1 MKKLIIL
8 IIALTFFGSSVAYAE
23 SGFFGAKPEGTP
35 SVLNYGWEGMTLGIG
50 LGVSAGYLSSIKSD
64 KGDDIL
70 LGAAYGAIAG
80 TATGLIFGF
89 NDAKK
94 GEKGYGAIILRDMH
108 LGGNLGLAVG
118 AAYGTIAWIKK
129 DKAEYFG
136 ESVAWG
142 YIAGTIV
149 GLGIGM
155 YEGPILTGE
164 KSPKTD
170 ESKHLIHGLTL
181 LADSHD
187 QPCPG
192 YQVVYRF

>member
-1 MKKLIIL
+1 MKKVIVLILMIML
-8 IIALTFFGSSVAYAE
+8 LSVNIAFAE

-50 LGVSAGYLSSIKSD
+50 IGLSAGYLSSLKSD
-64 KGDDIL
+64 KDEDIL

-94 GEKGYGAIILRDMH
+94 GEKGYGAIVLRDMH
-108 LGGNLGLAVG
+108 LGSNLGLAVG
-118 AAYGTIAWIKK
+118 TAYGTIAWIKK

-142 YIAGTIV
+142 YIAGAIV

-164 KSPKTD
+164 KSSEMN

-181 LADSHD
+181 LVDS
-187 QPCPG
+187 QNTPCPG
-192 YQVVYRF
+192 YLVAYIF